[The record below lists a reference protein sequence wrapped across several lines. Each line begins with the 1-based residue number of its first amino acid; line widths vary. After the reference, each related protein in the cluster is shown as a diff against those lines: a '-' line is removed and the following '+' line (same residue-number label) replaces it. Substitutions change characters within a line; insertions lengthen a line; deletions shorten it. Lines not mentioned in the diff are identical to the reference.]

1 MHQTEDLKTQKQALI
16 DAAIDNN
23 QPELLEQVLK
33 INAEGLHEGYENQK
47 LVVAATRK
55 NSIPAL
61 HYLIKY
67 GVSIKHIGIPGK
79 DVSIQTLSFLLAHG
93 WDINWAGEPRS
104 YQDPFMWS
112 CIQDRKKLAWCLE
125 HGASLATP
133 GEQPHKRPLLQAV
146 AESGD
151 IATFE
156 FLRSQKAPL
165 GPCTLHRAVMAT
177 AFGHD
182 GSDDPEKDDEKQRQS
197 RARYTQR
204 MAMVRHLVDTVGLD
218 VNKLDFPRDTKW
230 LQGEWGTPLEY
241 IVRIG
246 RPDKGACE
254 LTWFLLDRGADPR
267 LALTEA
273 KDSKNSTFMEW
284 VEAWE
289 AQGGREKLE
298 QFKKQKRDERRCSVQ

>member
-112 CIQDRKKLAWCLE
+112 CIQDRAYAKFPGFISPSCL
-125 HGASLATP
+125 LY
-133 GEQPHKRPLLQAV
+133 V
-146 AESGD
+146 
-151 IATFE
+151 
-156 FLRSQKAPL
+156 
-165 GPCTLHRAVMAT
+165 
-177 AFGHD
+177 
-182 GSDDPEKDDEKQRQS
+182 
-197 RARYTQR
+197 
-204 MAMVRHLVDTVGLD
+204 LVL
-218 VNKLDFPRDTKW
+218 
-230 LQGEWGTPLEY
+230 
-241 IVRIG
+241 
-246 RPDKGACE
+246 
-254 LTWFLLDRGADPR
+254 
-267 LALTEA
+267 
-273 KDSKNSTFMEW
+273 
-284 VEAWE
+284 
-289 AQGGREKLE
+289 
-298 QFKKQKRDERRCSVQ
+298 